1 MNSAD
6 IQFRKNK
13 ERLFFQQFKFL
24 EIKNNLR
31 KVHSDFI
38 VGDQKDYLLNI
49 NIQNLYQNFLK
60 HQQLHTTDYS
70 FFTYKYPL
78 TKLTN

>member
-1 MNSAD
+1 M
-6 IQFRKNK
+6 QFRKNK

-38 VGDQKDYLLNI
+38 VGDQKDYMLNI
-49 NIQNLYQNFLK
+49 KIQNLYQNFLK
-60 HQQLHTTDYS
+60 HQQLHTTDY
-70 FFTYKYPL
+70 FFL
-78 TKLTN
+78 HINIL